1 VIALAGNPNVGKST
15 IFNALTGMHQH
26 TGNWPGKTVG
36 SAYGSFTYNS
46 EEIIL
51 ADIPGAYSLNARSDE
66 EVRALD
72 EVLFGGAQRIVV
84 VCDASNLQRNLILA
98 LQIMEVCS
106 DVVLCVNLIDEA
118 EKRGISVDIIY
129 LAGALGVPAC
139 AVCAATGEGLEELET
154 LMCADTRGKTRHF
167 CRGCEITDA
176 AMPLTEY
183 FAKYNDRLPPQWLSL
198 QFLQRDE
205 IVIRLLCERMGID
218 PFDEEMAEALCE
230 SEDKLREI
238 GFDSKMLSDFIAQH
252 LNERAREICADV
264 VKHSEAGISSEHRLD
279 RVFTHKFFG
288 PLSMLALL
296 CLVLWITIS
305 GANYPSELIMRALFA
320 LGRFLHAAVSQ
331 LGAPSRLASFLFDGV
346 YKTVAWVV
354 SVMLPPMA
362 IFFPLFTLLED
373 FGYLPRIAFNLDGAF
388 KKCGACGKQALTMC
402 MGFGCNA
409 AAAVGCRIIDSP
421 REKIIAI
428 VTNSFVPCNGRFPTL
443 IALITI
449 FFAGKSGSLVAAVIL
464 TFVILLGI
472 VLTFAASKLLSKTVL
487 KGVHSSFTLELPPFR
502 KPRIGQV
509 IVRSVFDR
517 TLFVLG
523 RAVKAAAPAGALIW
537 LLGNITFHGSPLLVI
552 LSSFFEIPASVFGMD
567 GAIILAF
574 IFALPANEI
583 VVPMMLMCYLSC
595 GSLVEYSGLA
605 QLHDILISNG
615 WTGITALC
623 VIVFTLLHWPCA
635 TTLMT
640 IRKETGS
647 MGYTLLSAALPTAFG
662 LCACLLINLVSKLV

>member
-1 VIALAGNPNVGKST
+1 
-15 IFNALTGMHQH
+15 MHQH

-46 EEIIL
+46 RELIL
-51 ADIPGAYSLNARSDE
+51 ADIPGAYSLHARSDE

-72 EVLFGGAQRIVV
+72 EVLFGGAQKIVV

-106 DVVLCVNLIDEA
+106 DIVLCVNLIDEA
-118 EKRGISVDIIY
+118 EKRGISVDIIR
-129 LAGALGVPAC
+129 LADTLGVPAC
-139 AVCAATGEGLEELET
+139 AVCAATGEGLDELCT
-154 LMCADTRGKTRHF
+154 LMCADSHGKPRSL
-167 CRGCEITDA
+167 CSGCEINNA

-183 FAKYNDRLPPQWLSL
+183 FAKYNDSLPPQWLSL

-205 IVIRLLCERMGID
+205 AVTRLLCERLGID
-218 PFDEEMAEALCE
+218 PHDEEMAGAICE
-230 SEDKLREI
+230 SEDRLRKI
-238 GFDSKMLSDFIAQH
+238 GFDSKMLSDFSAQH
-252 LNERAREICADV
+252 INERAREISADV
-264 VKHSEAGISSEHRLD
+264 VKRSEDGTSAGRGLD
-279 RVFTHKFFG
+279 RIFTHRFFG

-305 GANYPSELIMRALFA
+305 GANYPSELIMRTLFS

-331 LGAPSRLASFLFDGV
+331 LGAPTWLASFLFDGV

-428 VTNSFVPCNGRFPTL
+428 ATNSFVPCNGRFPTL

-449 FFAGKSGSLVAAVIL
+449 FFAEKSGSLTAAVIL
-464 TFVILLGI
+464 TLVILLGI

-487 KGVHSSFTLELPPFR
+487 KGVPSSFTLELPPFR

-537 LLGNITFHGSPLLVI
+537 LLGNISAGGSSLIELLA
-552 LSSFFEIPASVFGMD
+552 SFLEVPALIFGMD
-567 GAIILAF
+567 GTIILAF

-583 VVPMMLMCYLSC
+583 VVPMMLMCYMSC

-605 QLHDILISNG
+605 QLHAVLVSNG

-647 MGYTLLSAALPTAFG
+647 IGYTLLSAVLPTAFG